1 MGRLKMS
8 KKVEAPT
15 ILKHIRQILGLVESL
30 LTWDSIPWHIKKIWI
45 ENVINRLEIL
55 KEIANAEIAMEEK

>member
-1 MGRLKMS
+1 MS

-55 KEIANAEIAMEEK
+55 KEIATAEMLMEEK